1 MGVSFMFLNA
11 AIDPGGER
19 EGGKRFGDYCIG
31 TIGSNQYPLLHY
43 LICFPSVA
51 TKGKQ
56 RDMMVVIERESLSGS
71 LIVL

>member
-1 MGVSFMFLNA
+1 MGVSFIFLNA

-31 TIGSNQYPLLHY
+31 TIGSNQCPLLHY
-43 LICFPSVA
+43 LIYFPSAA

-56 RDMMVVIERESLSGS
+56 RDRMIVIERESLSDS